1 MKTLGKLKVIGY
13 VSGEPK
19 LETSNGGT
27 TYFKFSVRWY
37 ENRKDS
43 DKTMFMDCIA
53 FGNTAEY
60 MSQKVKKGEPV
71 FVEGELINDRWKDDQ
86 GRNRDSWTLKVRE
99 YVYLSTRPSEQ
110 SESFTPAQSQA
121 QSQWGESWGEQKH
134 STTNWS
140 QTNAR
145 SNDPF

>member
-1 MKTLGKLKVIGY
+1 MKTRGHLEVIGY

-19 LETSNGGT
+19 LETSKNGT
-27 TYFKFSVRWY
+27 AYFKFSVRWY

-53 FGNTAEY
+53 FGNTAEF
-60 MSQKVKKGEPV
+60 MSQKVKRGEPV
-71 FVEGELINDRWKDDQ
+71 FVSGELINDRWTDDQ
-86 GRNRDSWTLKVRE
+86 GRNRDSWSLKIRE
-99 YVYLSTRPSEQ
+99 YVYLSTRSSEQ
-110 SESFTPAQSQA
+110 SESTPAQNKSL
-121 QSQWGESWGEQKH
+121 WGESWGDQKH

-145 SNDPF
+145 SNNPF

>member
-19 LETSNGGT
+19 LETSNAGT
-27 TYFKFSVRWY
+27 VYFKFSVRWY

-110 SESFTPAQSQA
+110 SESTPALSL
-121 QSQWGESWGEQKH
+121 SPWGESWGDQKH

>member
-140 QTNAR
+140 QTNER
-145 SNDPF
+145 RNDPF

>member
-43 DKTMFMDCIA
+43 DKAMFMDCIA

-60 MSQKVKKGEPV
+60 ISKTVKRGEPV

-110 SESFTPAQSQA
+110 SESFTPAQSQS

-134 STTNWS
+134 TATNWS
-140 QTNAR
+140 QNNDR
-145 SNDPF
+145 RNDPF

>member
-60 MSQKVKKGEPV
+60 MSQKVKKA
-71 FVEGELINDRWKDDQ
+71 
-86 GRNRDSWTLKVRE
+86 NRYLLKVSLLMIVGRMIKGVIE
-99 YVYLSTRPSEQ
+99 THGL
-110 SESFTPAQSQA
+110 
-121 QSQWGESWGEQKH
+121 
-134 STTNWS
+134 
-140 QTNAR
+140 
-145 SNDPF
+145 

>member
-19 LETSNGGT
+19 LEKSSGGT

-53 FGNTAEY
+53 FGNVAEY

-71 FVEGELINDRWKDDQ
+71 FVEGELINDRWKDDS

-110 SESFTPAQSQA
+110 SESTPAQSQA
-121 QSQWGESWGEQKH
+121 QSPWGEQKH

>member
-19 LETSNGGT
+19 LETSNAGT
-27 TYFKFSVRWY
+27 VYFKFSVRWY

-71 FVEGELINDRWKDDQ
+71 FVEGELINDRWKDAQ

-110 SESFTPAQSQA
+110 SESTPAQSQ
-121 QSQWGESWGEQKH
+121 SPWGESWGDQKH

>member
-60 MSQKVKKGEPV
+60 MSQKVKRGEPV

-110 SESFTPAQSQA
+110 SESFTPAQSQS

-134 STTNWS
+134 TATNWS
-140 QTNAR
+140 QNNAR